1 MEDMIPADVHTVA
14 GPSGINVVKY
24 GRLLAKFTPKVIQ
37 SEAENEEALAIVESL
52 MVKGDQRRSAE
63 EDALFELLV
72 SLIERFEQSAWSLPE
87 GDPAGVLK
95 LLIEGRGVATAD
107 LAHIFGS
114 EHGTSEVLA
123 RNRAISI
130 DEAKRLG
137 NFFKVSPAAFI

>member
-1 MEDMIPADVHTVA
+1 
-14 GPSGINVVKY
+14 
-24 GRLLAKFTPKVIQ
+24 
-37 SEAENEEALAIVESL
+37 
-52 MVKGDQRRSAE
+52 
-63 EDALFELLV
+63 
-72 SLIERFEQSAWSLPE
+72 
-87 GDPAGVLK
+87 VLK

-107 LAHIFGS
+107 LAQIFGS

>member
-1 MEDMIPADVHTVA
+1 
-14 GPSGINVVKY
+14 
-24 GRLLAKFTPKVIQ
+24 VIQ

-52 MVKGDQRRSAE
+52 MVKGDQHRSAE

-95 LLIEGRGVATAD
+95 VLIEGRGIATGD
-107 LAHIFGS
+107 LAYIFGS